1 MHDFRLKCWTKTGEG
16 MILATIRVMVP
27 ARKNYEA
34 LRILRS
40 VAKQTKVLP
49 GCLACQ
55 VYRSGEEDNCLM
67 LEQLWDTEGN
77 LERHL
82 QSDQYQK
89 VLLVME
95 MAIKK
100 PEIRFDTISVSTGIE
115 TIEKARRPIRE
126 EETL

>member
-1 MHDFRLKCWTKTGEG
+1 
-16 MILATIRVMVP
+16 MILATIRVMVS
-27 ARKNYEA
+27 ARKIDEA

-40 VAKQTKVLP
+40 VTEQSKVQP

-55 VYRSGEEDNCLM
+55 VYRGGEEDNYLM
-67 LEQLWDTEGN
+67 LEQLWDTEAN
-77 LERHL
+77 LEHHL

-100 PEIRFDTISVSTGIE
+100 PEIRFDTISLSTGIE
-115 TIEKARRPIRE
+115 TIERARGRIRE